1 MVQVMHCYQKKIIF
15 QQGNVFKDI
24 IKFLQMRAG
33 NKQFNQTPL
42 LFNISQEWPYT
53 VLKNKEETTP
63 PHRGVQNMVK
73 VVSLIGCYK

>member
-1 MVQVMHCYQKKIIF
+1 
-15 QQGNVFKDI
+15 
-24 IKFLQMRAG
+24 MRAG